1 MLVTIRENIQALS
14 SMELEPPSEKDIE
27 TINDVAELEKMVS
40 HINRKHEHK
49 TGSGTEKASL
59 LFQSF
64 VSGLWFQNS
73 RIGFKLDEPG
83 HTGSEPEINQK

>member
-40 HINRKHEHK
+40 HINRKYDHK
-49 TGSGTEKASL
+49 TGSRTQKVSL
-59 LFQSF
+59 LFDSF
-64 VSGLWFQNS
+64 LFGFWFQNS
-73 RIGFKLDEPG
+73 HKI
-83 HTGSEPEINQK
+83 

>member
-40 HINRKHEHK
+40 HTNRKYRYE
-49 TGSGTEKASL
+49 TGSRSSTVILILTRTLSL
-59 LFQSF
+59 TIFILKCCPTA
-64 VSGLWFQNS
+64 
-73 RIGFKLDEPG
+73 GF
-83 HTGSEPEINQK
+83 

>member
-40 HINRKHEHK
+40 HTNRKY
-49 TGSGTEKASL
+49 A
-59 LFQSF
+59 
-64 VSGLWFQNS
+64 WN
-73 RIGFKLDEPG
+73 RM
-83 HTGSEPEINQK
+83 

>member
-40 HINRKHEHK
+40 HINRKYEHK
-49 TGSGTEKASL
+49 TGSRTQKASL

-64 VSGLWFQNS
+64 LSGFWVQNS
-73 RIGFKLDEPG
+73 RIRFQLDEPG

>member
-40 HINRKHEHK
+40 HINRKWSAE
-49 TGSGTEKASL
+49 
-59 LFQSF
+59 
-64 VSGLWFQNS
+64 
-73 RIGFKLDEPG
+73 
-83 HTGSEPEINQK
+83 TGSETIHLKYHPETQT

>member
-40 HINRKHEHK
+40 QINRKYGYEA
-49 TGSGTEKASL
+49 GSRTL
-59 LFQSF
+59 I
-64 VSGLWFQNS
+64 
-73 RIGFKLDEPG
+73 R
-83 HTGSEPEINQK
+83 PEVGQK

>member
-40 HINRKHEHK
+40 RINRKYEYE
-49 TGSGTEKASL
+49 TGSRTQKPSL
-59 LFQSF
+59 LFHSF
-64 VSGLWFQNS
+64 LF
-73 RIGFKLDEPG
+73 GFCL
-83 HTGSEPEINQK
+83 

>member
-40 HINRKHEHK
+40 QINRKYGFEA
-49 TGSGTEKASL
+49 GSRT
-59 LFQSF
+59 
-64 VSGLWFQNS
+64 
-73 RIGFKLDEPG
+73 
-83 HTGSEPEINQK
+83 

>member
-40 HINRKHEHK
+40 
-49 TGSGTEKASL
+49 
-59 LFQSF
+59 
-64 VSGLWFQNS
+64 
-73 RIGFKLDEPG
+73 
-83 HTGSEPEINQK
+83 